1 MNPPTIREEQLECVM
16 NVSEGR
22 DPSVL
27 EAIERVIVETPQT
40 YLLDIDAD
48 PDHNRAVF
56 SFLGTLRSCPEA
68 AYRAIGKAVER
79 IDLRSHT
86 GVHPRIGAADVIPFV
101 PLRGISG
108 QQSIPVVRELAARVA
123 GDYSLPVYLYELA
136 ALRPERTNLA
146 LIRRGGLEALA
157 RAFERND
164 PQRVPDFGP
173 PRLHPTAG
181 ACVIGVR
188 RPLIAFNVYLDTDE
202 VTVARQIARR
212 VRERD
217 GGLPAV
223 KALGFL
229 IAQRGRAQ
237 VSMNLTDHRVTSL
250 QEAFRRVQQEARR
263 LGTGVLSSELVG
275 LVPSEALP
283 PGWARAL
290 SLEDFT
296 PDRILE
302 QRITRVLASAG
313 LASPAEEPS

>member
-283 PGWARAL
+283 PGWEREL